1 MQVRFSKMHGL
12 GNDFVVIDRV
22 SADFQLTSQRIAALG
37 NRQTGI
43 GFDQLLLVDPPD
55 KSNCDFRYTIYNSD
69 GTEAEQCGNGARC
82 FARFVLD
89 NKLTTKKQLR
99 LQTNTGEITA
109 TLLENTQV
117 EVDMGVPAYFGEDLP
132 FPSADSAEPE
142 LQTLTLDAVE
152 TPDAA
157 GSSTSPTRIEFMPVS
172 MGNPHAVIEVKDVAH
187 APVNEIGPQVGTH
200 SAFPAGVNVGFCHYV
215 DQNFVRL
222 RVFERG
228 AGETKACGTGAC
240 AAVVAGVL
248 RNKLAP
254 KVKVSLPGGKL
265 RIMWNGHG
273 EPVKMIGPTATVFR
287 GEFKV

>member
-1 MQVRFSKMHGL
+1 MHGL

-22 SADFQLTSQRIAALG
+22 TADFELSQGRIAALG

-43 GFDQLLLVDPPD
+43 GFDQLLLVDPPATT
-55 KSNCDFRYTIYNSD
+55 NCDFRYTIYNSD

-89 NKLTTKKQLR
+89 NKLTSKRQLR
-99 LQTNTGEITA
+99 LETSTGEITA
-109 TLLENTQV
+109 KVLENTQV
-117 EVDMGVPAYFGEDLP
+117 EIDMGVPSYFGKDLP
-132 FPSADSAEPE
+132 FPCADSAQPE
-142 LQTLTLDAVE
+142 LQSLTLDATTVD
-152 TPDAA
+152 DA
-157 GSSTSPTRIEFMPVS
+157 PIKVEFMPIS
-172 MGNPHAVIEVKDVAH
+172 MGNPHAVIEVTDVAH
-187 APVNEIGPQVGTH
+187 APVSDLGPRVSAH

-228 AGETKACGTGAC
+228 AGETRACGTGAC

-248 RNKLAP
+248 RNKLAA

-273 EPVKMIGPTATVFR
+273 EPVKMTGPTATVFR

>member
-1 MQVRFSKMHGL
+1 MHGL

-22 SADFQLTSQRIAALG
+22 SADFQLTPQRIAALG

-43 GFDQLLLVDPPD
+43 GFDQLLLVDPPEKAD
-55 KSNCDFRYTIYNSD
+55 CDFRYTIYNSD

-89 NKLTTKKQLR
+89 NKLTTKRQLR

-109 TLLENTQV
+109 TVLENTQV
-117 EVDMGVPAYFGEDLP
+117 EVDMGVPGYFGDDLP
-132 FPSADSAEPE
+132 FPTANSAEPE
-142 LQTLTLDAVE
+142 LQTLTLDAG
-152 TPDAA
+152 DATGA
-157 GSSTSPTRIEFMPVS
+157 DTAPTEIEFMPVS

-187 APVNEIGPQVGTH
+187 APVAEIGPKVGAH

-228 AGETKACGTGAC
+228 AGETRACGTGAC

-248 RNKLAP
+248 RNKLAS

-287 GEFKV
+287 GEFKI

>member
-1 MQVRFSKMHGL
+1 MRIRFSKMHGL

-22 SADFQLTSQRIAALG
+22 TTDFSLTPERIAALG

-55 KSNCDFRYTIYNSD
+55 EPHCDFRYTIYNSD

-89 NKLTTKKQLR
+89 NQLTNKKQLR
-99 LQTNTGEITA
+99 LQTNSGEITA
-109 TLLENTQV
+109 TVLENTQV
-117 EVDMGVPAYFGEDLP
+117 EIDMGVPTYCGEDLP
-132 FPSADSAEPE
+132 FPTADSSQPE
-142 LQTLTLDAVE
+142 LQTLNLDDDNTTNV
-152 TPDAA
+152 
-157 GSSTSPTRIEFMPVS
+157 EFMPVS

-187 APVNEIGPQVGTH
+187 ALVDQIGPKVGAH
-200 SAFPAGVNVGFCHYV
+200 NDFPAGVNVGFCQYV

-222 RVFERG
+222 RVYERG
-228 AGETKACGTGAC
+228 VGETRACGTGAC

-248 RNKLAP
+248 RGKLAP

-265 RIMWNGHG
+265 RILWNGHG
-273 EPVKMIGPTATVFR
+273 EPVKLTGPTATVFR
-287 GEFKV
+287 GEFKI